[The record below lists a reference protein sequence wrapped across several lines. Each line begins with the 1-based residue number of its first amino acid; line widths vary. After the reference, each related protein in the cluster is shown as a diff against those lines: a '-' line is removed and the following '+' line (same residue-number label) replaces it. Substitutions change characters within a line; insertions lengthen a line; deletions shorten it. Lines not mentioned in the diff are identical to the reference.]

1 MCDINYFCYSSTK
14 KSNHLMDF
22 MVKNNAK
29 FKGTDLLLF

>member
-1 MCDINYFCYSSTK
+1 MCDINYFVILLPK

-22 MVKNNAK
+22 MVKNNVK